1 MDIYDLLVD
10 IIKKDGYKT
19 IRGDFSDSN
28 KERLQTQ
35 SEKDIFELI
44 KNICSMCVKYEK
56 DVATFY
62 PAMIWYDEGTRSY
75 GPQDLRDEDYDKLE
89 KLDIEKLPTV
99 LAVRI
104 ADLLWTYRN
113 RYKMAE
119 KAIDLYRKIF
129 VEQFDTNRWTKCVE
143 AIKRSL
149 VLSAKINKQ
158 ELLKKDCECIY
169 EKICELNGD
178 DPLYLSISLLDI
190 LYEFK
195 GEEIDTLIEKIDV
208 VISKTNNIDK
218 LIRAYGLKIKCLIR
232 KKDAD
237 SEKNTKM
244 ELAEI
249 YINEADKLGRKN
261 VQEVFEAEKYY
272 REAVF
277 IYRGI
282 GEKVKAE
289 LAHKKMLEVQQE
301 IHKYM
306 IPLVG
311 EEGLREN
318 YVRENYMRVEKLFE
332 NLSLKEHILMIAQCI
347 QLYDKEDLKKRV
359 IEESVNPIN
368 SLFGMGYKD
377 EKGRT
382 IIDIPALDINNP
394 TGNIE
399 VLELHMHS
407 IAKLIEEISG
417 NTYLK
422 WSIDLLNKN
431 HKYEKNDLKFLV
443 ENNPI
448 IPVGRA
454 NIILSAI
461 YYGLKDDSEI
471 SQCKLKRNVDERQH
485 HIIKSAKI
493 YIYCRFGI

>member
-1 MDIYDLLVD
+1 MMDIYELLVD

-44 KNICSMCVKYEK
+44 KNICSMSVKYEK
-56 DVATFY
+56 DVVIFD
-62 PAMIWYDEGTRSY
+62 PAMIWYDDGTRSY

-89 KLDIEKLPTV
+89 NLDIEKLPTV
-99 LAVRI
+99 LAARI
-104 ADLLWTYRN
+104 ADLLWIYRKK
-113 RYKMAE
+113 YKMAE
-119 KAIDLYRKIF
+119 KAIELYRRIF
-129 VEQFDTNRWTKCVE
+129 VEQFDSNRWTKCVE

-149 VLSAKINKQ
+149 VLSAKLNKQ

-178 DPLYLSISLLDI
+178 DPLYLSISLIDI

-195 GEEIDTLIEKIDV
+195 GEEI
-208 VISKTNNIDK
+208 
-218 LIRAYGLKIKCLIR
+218 
-232 KKDAD
+232 
-237 SEKNTKM
+237 
-244 ELAEI
+244 
-249 YINEADKLGRKN
+249 
-261 VQEVFEAEKYY
+261 
-272 REAVF
+272 
-277 IYRGI
+277 
-282 GEKVKAE
+282 
-289 LAHKKMLEVQQE
+289 
-301 IHKYM
+301 
-306 IPLVG
+306 
-311 EEGLREN
+311 
-318 YVRENYMRVEKLFE
+318 
-332 NLSLKEHILMIAQCI
+332 LMIAQCV
-347 QLYDKEDLKKRV
+347 QLYEKEDLKKRV
-359 IEESVNPIN
+359 LEESVDPIS

-382 IIDIPALDINNP
+382 IIDIPALDINDP

-407 IAKLIEEISG
+407 VAKLIEEISG

-422 WSIDLLNKN
+422 WSIELLNKN

-443 ENNPI
+443 EDNPI

-461 YYGLKDDSEI
+461 YYGLKGDIYLALHILAPQTENMFRTIAEYADGTITTLKDDGSSEK
-471 SQCKLKRNVDERQH
+471 KLLSKVFDMPELIECYDNDILFLLKGLLNEKAGANIRNEIAHGIMGERNGNSGCSIYFFCLFLKILSFTLVDKEH
-485 HIIKSAKI
+485 EADEDIAETEEIKK
-493 YIYCRFGI
+493 